1 MGSWLKNLDRVL
13 RGEATRLAALRG
25 EDLDIPA
32 GGLSAVVV
40 VLAMLY
46 GVCMGC
52 YAVFQP
58 GGPIFWQMLASTLKA
73 PALFYLTLAV
83 TFPSLYVFNTLVGS
97 RLSIPAVFRLLIASL
112 AVNVAVLAS
121 FGPIVAFFSLSTTSY
136 PFMVLLNVAMF
147 AVSGGLGLAFLLQT
161 LHRMTLASR
170 LTAAAGWPATMPT
183 GDASS
188 PPQDAGAVPA
198 QLVEEPGALETTPG
212 HVLGKQVKMVFNCWV
227 VIFALVGAQMGWVLR
242 PFIGAPGTPFEWFRE
257 RKSNFFQAVLQTLA
271 GLFS

>member
-25 EDLDIPA
+25 EDLEIPA

-58 GGPIFWQMLASTLKA
+58 AGPNFWQMLASTLKA

-97 RLSIPAVFRLLIASL
+97 RLSVAAVFRLLIASL

-136 PFMVLLNVAMF
+136 PFMVLLNVVMF

-170 LTAAAGWPATMPT
+170 LTAAGWPATMPA
-183 GDASS
+183 GDASC
-188 PPQDAGAVPA
+188 PPQDAEAVPA

-212 HVLGKQVKMVFNCWV
+212 HVLGKQVKTVFNCWV

-271 GLFS
+271 NLFS